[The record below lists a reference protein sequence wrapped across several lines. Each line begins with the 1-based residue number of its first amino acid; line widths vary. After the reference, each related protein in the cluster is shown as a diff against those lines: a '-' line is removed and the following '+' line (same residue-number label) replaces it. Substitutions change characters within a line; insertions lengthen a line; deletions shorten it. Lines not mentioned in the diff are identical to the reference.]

1 MRHDGPVSNGWVV
14 VLVTLA
20 AALAFATSSALKHV
34 SAGQA
39 PDAGRMHP
47 RALARFV
54 TATLSNR
61 YWLGG
66 IAADVVGLSLQLV
79 ALHRGALGVVQ
90 PLLLTGLLF
99 ALLLRGRSQGRISG
113 REIGWACV
121 VIASLAGFLAL
132 AGTAGSVLPTDGID
146 RKPAVA
152 AAVVGA
158 ALAVVCVALG
168 RRATRQG
175 RSAALLGI
183 AVGAVYATTAALLK
197 ALTSIALEG
206 IGPLLTS
213 WQLYVVVVLGAAGL
227 LLNQL
232 AFQAG
237 PLNASLPAIATVD
250 PLLSIAIGV
259 IVYDEQVRQGVPAA
273 LGLGALLLVL
283 GVAVIALVRTE
294 PAPAEPAFTPRPATG
309 TGSPWPAAAP
319 QRPPGSPPGPPPPR
333 AARPR

>member
-1 MRHDGPVSNGWVV
+1 MV

-20 AALAFATSSALKHV
+20 AALAFASSSALKHV

-39 PDAGRMHP
+39 PEVSGLQP
-47 RALARFV
+47 RALGRFV
-54 TATLSNR
+54 AATVSDR

-66 IAADVVGLSLQLV
+66 IAADAVGLSLQLV
-79 ALHRGALGVVQ
+79 ALHLGALGVVQ

-99 ALLLRGRSQGRISG
+99 ALLLRGRSQGRISA

-121 VIASLAGFLAL
+121 VIASLSGFLAL
-132 AGTAGSVLPTDGID
+132 ASTANEVAPVGGID

-152 AAVVGA
+152 AVAVGV
-158 ALAVVCVALG
+158 ALALVCVALG
-168 RRATRQG
+168 WHAARQRRI
-175 RSAALLGI
+175 AALLGI
-183 AVGAVYATTAALLK
+183 AVGVVYAITAALLK
-197 ALTSIALEG
+197 ALTVIALEG

-213 WQLYVVVVLGAAGL
+213 WQLYVVVVVGAAGL

-259 IVYDEQVRQGVPAA
+259 VVYNEQVRQGVPAA

-283 GVAVIALVRTE
+283 GVAVIAL
-294 PAPAEPAFTPRPATG
+294 TG
-309 TGSPWPAAAP
+309 TEHAP
-319 QRPPGSPPGPPPPR
+319 DREDADL
-333 AARPR
+333 AARANV